1 MILLAVI
8 AQAHGI
14 QGAVKLKAFT
24 QDPAN
29 VVAYGPLHDE
39 QGREYSLKLIRV
51 SPDGGLIVAIKGI
64 EDRNQA
70 EALRGTKLY
79 IERSQLP
86 DLSEEEFY
94 HSDLI
99 GLKVQDLQDQDI
111 GRVCAVNNYGAG
123 DFLEIVDSD
132 HHHYTVTFT
141 RQAVPIIQLP
151 EKGREGMIK
160 VDRQYLLESTTS
172 ERNND
177 GAEKTSKK
185 SE

>member
-14 QGAVKLKAFT
+14 RGDVKVKTFT

-29 VVAYGPLHDE
+29 IVAYGPLHDE

-51 SPDGGLIVAIKGI
+51 SSGDSLIASIKGVS
-64 EDRNQA
+64 DRNQA

-86 DLSEEEFY
+86 DLIEEEFY

-99 GLKVQDLQDQDI
+99 GLEVQDLEGQDI
-111 GRVCAVNNYGAG
+111 GRVSAVSNYGAG
-123 DFLEIVDSD
+123 DFLEIIDSNY
-132 HHHYTVTFT
+132 HLYTISFT
-141 RQAVPIIQLP
+141 RQAVPIVQLP
-151 EKGREGMIK
+151 GNGRDGIIK
-160 VDRQYLLESTTS
+160 VDRQYLLESTLPES
-172 ERNND
+172 QDD
-177 GAEKTSKK
+177 GIEKTDKK
-185 SE
+185 KE

>member
-14 QGAVKLKAFT
+14 RGAVKVKTFT
-24 QDPAN
+24 QNPAN
-29 VVAYGPLHDE
+29 IVAYGPLHDE

-51 SPDGGLIVAIKGI
+51 SSEDSLIASIKGI
-64 EDRNQA
+64 SDRNQA

-86 DLSEEEFY
+86 DLIEEEFY

-99 GLKVQDLQDQDI
+99 GLRVQDLEGQDI
-111 GRVCAVNNYGAG
+111 GRVSAVSNYGAG
-123 DFLEIVDSD
+123 DFLEIIDPE
-132 HHHYTVTFT
+132 HHLYTITFT

-151 EKGREGMIK
+151 EKGRDGMVRI
-160 VDRQYLLESTTS
+160 DRQYLLDSTTPQS
-172 ERNND
+172 END
-177 GAEKTSKK
+177 GG
-185 SE
+185 